1 MNAVVNKITETDVG
15 RRGDAP
21 PSAAR
26 RLALEARV
34 SALRQRYAELDGA
47 ELLKAMIEDEFVD
60 RLALVSSFGA
70 ESAIPLHMVSRIK
83 PDLPIIFLDTR
94 KLFGETIRYRD
105 DLIAKLGLTGLRVI
119 RPDPDEIKKEDA
131 NGLLWARTPDACCAL
146 RKTRPLTKAL
156 EDFDAW
162 VTGRKHFHSET
173 RSSLPTIEHD
183 GRHVKINPLV
193 KWSAEKIRGYMTDH
207 DLPPHPLVEDGF
219 LSIGCMPC
227 TRRVEAGEDVR
238 AGRWSGIAKT
248 ECGIHLGEN
257 I

>member
-1 MNAVVNKITETDVG
+1 MNAVVNKVNGTQVTG
-15 RRGDAP
+15 RDAP
-21 PSAAR
+21 PSASA

-34 SALRQRYAELDGA
+34 NALRAAYSDLDGE
-47 ELLKAMIEDEFVD
+47 ELLRAMIEDEFVD
-60 RLALVSSFGA
+60 GLALVSSFGA
-70 ESAIPLHMVSRIK
+70 ESAVLLHMVSRIK

-105 DLIAKLGLTGLRVI
+105 ELVAKLGLTGLRVI
-119 RPDPDEIKKEDA
+119 RPDQDEVKREDG
-131 NGLLWARTPDACCAL
+131 NGLLWARDPDACCAL

-156 EDFDAW
+156 AGFEAW
-162 VTGRKHFHSET
+162 VTGRKHFHSEN
-173 RSSLPTIEHD
+173 RSNLPTIEHD

-193 KWSAEKIRGYMTDH
+193 KWSAEKIRDYMKAN

>member
-1 MNAVVNKITETDVG
+1 MNAIPNAVADTKAVNGV
-15 RRGDAP
+15 AP
-21 PSAAR
+21 QPAPSR
-26 RLALEARV
+26 MELDARV
-34 SALRQRYAELDGA
+34 EALRQKFGDLDG
-47 ELLKAMIEDEFVD
+47 EDLLRAAIEDEFVD

-70 ESAIPLHMVSRIK
+70 ESAVLLHMVSRIK
-83 PDLPIIFLDTR
+83 PDLPIVFLDTR

-119 RPDPDEIKKEDA
+119 KPDQDEVKKEDS
-131 NGLLWARTPDACCAL
+131 NGLLWARDPDACCAL

-156 EDFDAW
+156 AGFDAW
-162 VTGRKHFHSET
+162 VTGRKHFHSEN
-173 RSSLPTIEHD
+173 RAGLPTIEHD

-193 KWSAEKIRGYMTDH
+193 KWSAEKIRDYMKAH
-207 DLPPHPLVEDGF
+207 ELPSHPLVDDGF